1 MDYKSMA
8 DPTDSGTVPEG
19 APAALE
25 GGAYD
30 LIKQRLNDQGAQLRA
45 KLGNLDEKRAS
56 VFGSRKLEL
65 KKMDRVS
72 TQLSCEPRDMIQL
85 GHNRFLFG
93 FNVNLGLK
101 QGQLSDVFASY
112 DYNEEEQS
120 FAESDLGMLD
130 DPGFNESFTRLF
142 KINESAT
149 FHRFA
154 LVENH
159 LFMVFR
165 VGSSV
170 DDIQVFKWLYRDGQ
184 LSYEDD
190 RSAPEYLQTFP
201 TQYNFQWNTPSR
213 SAVKH
218 GDNPH
223 VSIEDRVFVECV
235 GGDLTIKVEDNTS
248 TGDGIYAEEVQDRN
262 QKVDDAEI
270 KYAIQGSLILLK
282 VTPFREKAARY
293 FIFNEKLQAVH
304 RVDSLGQACVLLPE
318 EHGLIFPDGYYLQTG
333 ELKQYEGDLGEMMLE
348 RTVVSPNGEDYLYVF
363 FNRMNGLYALMP
375 YRLIEQEVTERIACN
390 GFSLFPNGDL
400 VSFRAEEEAIKHHMI
415 QLRQSPFYQ
424 PGFEP
429 ESGDRDSFL
438 FQVGNKAVVRAM
450 AECNEVLI
458 LIQKESPYAD
468 LYADMASKAQS
479 IPDTYTWLGS
489 EEGFGVAD
497 ILKTVAETAEKAIAE
512 FDKVRRLRLEAKEKT
527 TEIQKK
533 AKTLFNQ
540 VGRADFRSVDDFVE
554 NLGGLRRM
562 RGEII
567 TLKDE
572 VRFIDKA
579 QMETLEAQVKEQVE
593 ELSQKCVAFLLKPES
608 LDPYRERSEEQRAK
622 VDTVTKVSDGKELE
636 EEITTAGSDLE
647 MLIDIVRSL
656 SIDDTTEQTRIVEAI
671 TAIYQVVNQVK
682 EALKNKMRTLM
693 TAEGAAQFNAQ
704 ILLLSQ
710 TAVNYL
716 DMSDTPEK
724 CDEYF
729 NNILNQLEDL
739 GGDFADFPEYIE
751 QLDQKRGELETAF
764 EQKRLQLEETRNRK
778 ATALVSSADRMLKSI
793 EHKLGTFEDVNDIN
807 GYMASD
813 RMIDSLRER
822 VEELQALDKSG
833 EAEGLLSQLK
843 SVHEEAVR
851 QLKDKQELYVD
862 GQNVI
867 QFGKHKFAVNAQPL
881 DLTMVRRGEEQFL
894 HLTGTQYFDEVSN
907 EDFLATREVW
917 NQQVISEDREI
928 YRAEYLAYLLWQ
940 KLEREGLERMTEVAE
955 MKPKD
960 RLKLVQDFMGDRYS
974 EAYTKGI
981 HDQDAGKIL
990 LALLNTQEAL
1000 KLARYYPR
1008 SRACAAVFWHKFCDA
1023 ETQKLMLA
1031 RLEGFAARNEVF
1043 PGDPTQA
1050 DYVEEL
1056 RAMVAQFIE
1065 QTGLFPPEDAEQA
1078 GEYLFYEHTNGRDW
1092 VVSQEADSLLTEF
1105 ERHLVKK
1112 GSEADFAKAQKPL
1125 KADPHSHYQLVRDWV
1140 RGFLLD
1146 RNGANKYLEEVAAL
1160 IFCGHHHKQAVV
1172 KASTEQVIEGIQ
1184 GAHDAVQEGGK
1195 YPFDYL
1201 SFREKLG
1208 DFTRNSVPRF
1218 EQYQN
1223 LKQKLIEEEKE
1234 LLRLHEFEPRVLS
1247 SFVRNQLVDEVY
1259 LPIVGDNLAKQIG
1272 AAGDAKRTDL
1282 MGLLLLISP
1291 PGYGKTT
1298 LMEYLANRMGLI
1310 FMKINGPALGHEVT
1324 SLDPEEATNAG
1335 AREEV
1340 KKLNLSLE
1348 MGDNVMIYLDDIQHC
1363 NPEFL
1368 QKFISLCDAQR
1379 KIEGVWRGQP
1389 KTYDMRGRRVV
1400 VVMAGNPYTESGE
1413 KFRIPDMLANR
1424 ADTYNLGDDMKGRE
1438 QAFGGSYIE
1447 NAVTSNPV
1455 LQPLAK
1461 ASQKDIQAFIRM
1473 AETGQREGVELQG
1486 NFSANEQ
1493 EELLTV
1499 LEKLVVLRDVVLKV
1513 NQLYIKSAGQ
1523 NDADRTEPAFKMQG
1537 SYRNMNRMAEKVL
1550 PMMNEQELMDLVLDH
1565 YKGESQTLTTG
1576 AEANFLKFKQMI
1588 GVLSEEEEQRWE
1600 HIKETFTRG
1609 QFLGGG
1615 DQDDPVGRVVKQI
1628 GTLEFGMKSIQGTL
1642 KEELSKPQTTRLD
1655 LGEMN
1660 ESLEGL
1666 RQTLA
1671 EGLANQNLGG
1681 AAPRSDE
1688 AGVVSTGANMSEI
1701 GGAIE
1706 KYLEHSSQT
1715 AAQSDQNQQMLAE
1728 RQQAMME
1735 FIQKSNEQLT
1745 DALTHSQATV
1755 QAQQLQAA
1763 LQQVGNLFTDYQMRT
1778 RDLQEELKSAQPS
1791 EVVVDVSEQMT
1802 ANSDELIQQILDQL
1816 QAAQEQQQGQNPA
1829 PEQPEE

>member
-1 MDYKSMA
+1 MA
-8 DPTDSGTVPEG
+8 ESPDSGKPAEG
-19 APAALE
+19 ATSALE

-30 LIKQRLNDQGAQLRA
+30 LIKKRLSDQGSQLRE
-45 KLGNLDEKRAS
+45 KLGALDAKRAD

-72 TQLSCEPRDMIQL
+72 TLLSCEPRDMIQL
-85 GHNRFLFG
+85 GHNRFLLG
-93 FNVNLGLK
+93 FKVDLGLK
-101 QGQLSDVFASY
+101 QGQLGDVFAVY
-112 DYNEEEQS
+112 QFDEAEETFREGDMGILEDTEFKDS
-120 FAESDLGMLD
+120 FA
-130 DPGFNESFTRLF
+130 RLF
-142 KINESAT
+142 QINQEAT
-149 FHRFA
+149 FHRFTI
-154 LVENH
+154 VGSH
-159 LFMVFR
+159 LYMVFR
-165 VGSSV
+165 TGKMV
-170 DDIQVFKWLYRDGQ
+170 DDVLVFKWLYKDGQ
-184 LSYEDD
+184 LSYQDD
-190 RSAPEYLQTFP
+190 RSAPEYISKAFP
-201 TQYNFQWNTPSR
+201 DQYNFKWRTPSR
-213 SAVKH
+213 NAVRH

-248 TGDGIYAEEVQDRN
+248 TGEGIYAEEVEDRN
-262 QKVDDAEI
+262 QKIDDAEI
-270 KYAIQGSLILLK
+270 QYAIQGSLILLK
-282 VTPFREKAARY
+282 VTPFREKVTRY

-304 RVDSLGQACVLLPE
+304 RVDTLGQACVMLPE

-333 ELKQYEGDLGEMMLE
+333 ELKRYEGDLGEMVLE
-348 RTVVSPNGEDYLYVF
+348 RTIPSPNGEDYLYVF
-363 FNRMNGLYALMP
+363 FNRMNGFYALMP
-375 YRLIEQEVTERIACN
+375 YRLIEQEVSERIACN
-390 GFSLFPNGDL
+390 GYSLFPNGDM
-400 VSFRAEEEAIKHHMI
+400 VSFRAEEEPIKHHMV
-415 QLRQSPFYQ
+415 QLRQSPFYE
-424 PGFEP
+424 PGQEP
-429 ESGDRDSFL
+429 ESGDRSSFL
-438 FQVGNKAVVRAM
+438 YQVGNKSVVRAM

-479 IPDTYTWLGS
+479 IPDTYTWLDS
-489 EEGFGVAD
+489 EDGLGVGD
-497 ILKTVAETAEKAIAE
+497 ILKEITGTAEKAIAE
-512 FDKVRRLRLEAKEKT
+512 FDKVRRLRLEAKEKST
-527 TEIQKK
+527 DIQKR
-533 AKTLFNQ
+533 AKELFNQ
-540 VGRADFRSVDDFVE
+540 VIRADFRTVDDFVE

-572 VRFIDKA
+572 VRFIDKSE
-579 QMETLEAQVKEQVE
+579 MEALEAQVKEQMDV
-593 ELSQKCVAFLLKPES
+593 LSQRCVEFLLQPES
-608 LDPYRERSEEQRAK
+608 LNPYRDRSEEQRGK
-622 VDTVTKVSDGKELE
+622 VDGISKVSDGKELQ

-656 SIDDTTEQTRIVEAI
+656 QIDDTTEQTRIVEAI

-682 EALKNKMRTLM
+682 EALKNKMRSLM

-716 DMSDTPEK
+716 DMSDSPEK

-764 EQKRLQLEETRNRK
+764 EQKRLQLEEARNRK
-778 ATALVSSADRMLKSI
+778 ATALVTSAERMIKSI

-822 VEELQALDKSG
+822 VEELQALEKAG
-833 EAEGLLSQLK
+833 EAEGLQSQLK
-843 SVHEEAVR
+843 SLHEEAVR

-867 QFGKHKFAVNAQPL
+867 QFGKHKFAINAQPL
-881 DLTMVRRGEEQFL
+881 DLTMVRRGEDQNL
-894 HLTGTQYFDEVSN
+894 HLTGTQYFEEITDEA
-907 EDFLATREVW
+907 FLSTREVW
-917 NQQVISEDREI
+917 NQQVVSEDKEI

-940 KLEREGLERMTEVAE
+940 KLEKEGVERMTEVVE
-955 MKPKD
+955 MSSKD

-981 HDQDAGKIL
+981 HDQDAEKIL
-990 LALLNTQEAL
+990 MAVLNTQAAL

-1008 SRACAAVFWHKFCDA
+1008 ARACGAVFWHKFCEEDIR
-1023 ETQKLMLA
+1023 KLWTA
-1031 RLEGFAARNEVF
+1031 KLEGFAARNEIF
-1043 PGDPTQA
+1043 PGDPTQQ
-1050 DYVEEL
+1050 DYVAEL
-1056 RAMVAQFIE
+1056 CGMMAEFIE
-1065 QTGLFPPEDAEQA
+1065 QTELFPEEDAKPA
-1078 GEYLFYEHTNGRDW
+1078 GEYIFYEITNGKDW
-1092 VVSQEADSLLTEF
+1092 VVSQEADKLLTQF

-1112 GSEADFAKAQKPL
+1112 GNEADFAKAQKPL
-1125 KADPHSHYQLVRDWV
+1125 KANPHSHYQLVRDWV

-1146 RNGANKYLEEVAAL
+1146 RNGENKYLEEVAAL
-1160 IFCGHHHKQAVV
+1160 IFCGHHHKQGVV
-1172 KASTEQVIEGIQ
+1172 KAATEQVLEGIQ
-1184 GAHDAVQEGGK
+1184 GAHDAVEEGGN

-1201 SFREKLG
+1201 SFQEKLG
-1208 DFTRNSVPRF
+1208 AFIRDSVPRF
-1218 EQYQN
+1218 ESYQE
-1223 LKQKLIEEEKE
+1223 LKQKLIDEEKKV
-1234 LLRLHEFEPRVLS
+1234 LRLHEFEPRVLS

-1324 SLDPEEATNAG
+1324 SLDPEEAPNAG

-1340 KKLNLSLE
+1340 KKLNLALE
-1348 MGDNVMIYLDDIQHC
+1348 MGDNVMIYVDDIQHC

-1424 ADTYNLGDDMKGRE
+1424 ADTYNLGDDMKGQE
-1438 QAFGGSYIE
+1438 QAFSGSYIE
-1447 NAVTSNPV
+1447 NAITSNSS

-1461 ASQKDIQAFIRM
+1461 AAQKDIQRFIRM
-1473 AETGQREGVELQG
+1473 AESGQREGVELQG

-1493 EELLTV
+1493 EEILTV
-1499 LEKLVVLRDVVLKV
+1499 LQKLIVLRDVVLKV
-1513 NQLYIKSAGQ
+1513 NQLYIESAGQ
-1523 NDADRTEPAFKMQG
+1523 ADEFRTEPAFKMQG
-1537 SYRNMNRMAEKVL
+1537 SYRNMNRLAEKVL

-1576 AEANFLKFKQMI
+1576 AEANFLKFKQLI
-1588 GVLSEEEEQRWE
+1588 GVMNEEEEGRWDE
-1600 HIKETFTRG
+1600 IRKTYGRN
-1609 QFLGGG
+1609 QYLQGG
-1615 DQDDPVGRVVKQI
+1615 DQNDPVSRVVSQLSLFT
-1628 GTLEFGMKSIQGTL
+1628 GGLESIQGTL
-1642 KEELSKPQTTRLD
+1642 KDELSRPRTTTLD
-1655 LGEMN
+1655 FGEMN

-1671 EGLANQNLGG
+1671 EGLAGQNSPAAGSQGEGG
-1681 AAPRSDE
+1681 GTTAA
-1688 AGVVSTGANMSEI
+1688 GADMTAIS
-1701 GGAIE
+1701 GAIE
-1706 KYLEHSSQT
+1706 KYLEHSGQMASQ
-1715 AAQSDQNQQMLAE
+1715 SEENQKMLAE

-1735 FIQKSNEQLT
+1735 FIGQSNAQLT
-1745 DALTHSQATV
+1745 EALTRSQAAA
-1755 QAQQLQAA
+1755 QAQQLQTA
-1763 LQQVGNLFTDYQMRT
+1763 LQQVGNLFAAYQTRT

-1791 EVVVDVSEQMT
+1791 EVVIDLNTQM
-1802 ANSDELIQQILDQL
+1802 AENSDELIRQILEQLDQ
-1816 QAAQEQQQGQNPA
+1816 AKQQQPDQSP
-1829 PEQPEE
+1829 PQEES